1 MSHPAIPPA
10 WEPPAHGEILRWP
23 LPFQGAGNRWLV
35 RALAML
41 ARRQVLS
48 ISGLEHVRPNR
59 DPFILALSHGTRSE
73 ALLVPAL
80 LVLARGGRIIHF
92 LADWN
97 FRLIPGVGLI
107 YRRGEAITLTRKPAR
122 PRILNLLKPLYRHPV
137 PAWER
142 ASAQLARGRS
152 IGVFPEGTVNRDPRR
167 LLAGRRG
174 AARLSLETGVPIV
187 PVGIRYPRAPRDA
200 PISDHAAMTVDIGAP
215 LCPRGPMPMASLD
228 AVRAWHAVMMRD
240 IARLS
245 GRTWSE
251 KLSGSLTEEI
261 GDEHA

>member
-1 MSHPAIPPA
+1 MSHPASPPT
-10 WEPPAHGEILRWP
+10 WEPPAHREILRWP
-23 LPFQGAGNRWLV
+23 LPFQDAGNRWLV
-35 RALAML
+35 RGLVML
-41 ARRQVLS
+41 ARRQVLA
-48 ISGLEHVRPNR
+48 ISGLEHVRAER

-142 ASAQLARGRS
+142 ARTQLARGRS

-167 LLAGRRG
+167 LLPGRRG
-174 AARLSLETGVPIV
+174 AARLSLETGAPVL
-187 PVGIRYPRAPRDA
+187 PVGIRFPRARPDE
-200 PISDHAAMTVDIGAP
+200 PINDRAAIAVEIGAP
-215 LCPRGPMPMASLD
+215 LNPPRDAIGGVAPLA
-228 AVRAWHAVMMRD
+228 AVRGWHAVVMRE
-240 IARLS
+240 IGRLS
-245 GRTWSE
+245 HKAWAPPTW
-251 KLSGSLTEEI
+251 EI
-261 GDEHA
+261 HHEQP